1 MGLEEYSRR
10 FEIVVKL
17 VIGPILDRKGVTGS
31 DRLKYYNFAKEL
43 CKTPNID
50 GLINEYVEENA
61 DREILRQ
68 IAEKRDNICNALKS
82 GEDVQHKVLREL
94 RRKYLKP

>member
-10 FEIVVKL
+10 FEIVTKL
-17 VIGPILDRKGVTGS
+17 VIGPILNRKDVTGP

-43 CKTPNID
+43 YKTPNIN

-61 DREILRQ
+61 DREILKW
-68 IAEKRDNICNALKS
+68 ITEKRGSICNALRS
-82 GEDVQHKVLREL
+82 GEDAQHKVLREL